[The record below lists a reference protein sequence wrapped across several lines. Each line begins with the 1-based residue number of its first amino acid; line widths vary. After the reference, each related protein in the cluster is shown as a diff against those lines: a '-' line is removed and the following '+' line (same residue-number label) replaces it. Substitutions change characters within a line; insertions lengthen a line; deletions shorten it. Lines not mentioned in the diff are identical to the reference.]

1 MTNVFI
7 RERSLEKK
15 KQVEGSNVNIEAET
29 GVMLL
34 QVRGTYLDPPE
45 AGRGRKDSPL
55 ETLEG
60 IAALPTS

>member
-34 QVRGTYLDPPE
+34 QVREHTWTHQKLEE
-45 AGRGRKDSPL
+45 AGR
-55 ETLEG
+55 
-60 IAALPTS
+60 ILP